1 MKVINS
7 IIAIIRRINLKDQ
20 WMLGILLF
28 LVLVFSVFGSGFLSG
43 YNIRT
48 IIIYNTEVMLIAVGE
63 LFTIIMGNIDLSVGS
78 VLGLSGIIGSIVMR
92 AAYANSINQVLSIIL
107 GFSAG
112 LGTGALC
119 GFINGT
125 IISKI
130 KVPAFVAT
138 LGMLGIARGVV
149 FIITNGSPIMY
160 LPPFLRWIGRGYF
173 LNTIPVMFLIAI
185 VVCLISGFIL
195 QQTRYGRY
203 LYMHGGSKDATIRAG
218 VNTDK
223 LVIKAYVFSGV
234 LAALAGMLL
243 CARYDIGSPVSG
255 QGREL
260 DAIAA
265 VVIGG
270 ASLYGGNGQVSKTI
284 IGAFVISVLR
294 IGLVNLGIQPYWQMV
309 AVGCILIFAV
319 YVDQFRKAN

>member
-1 MKVINS
+1 MGVINS
-7 IIAIIRRINLKDQ
+7 VIASIKKIDLRDQ

-28 LVLVFSVFGSGFLSG
+28 LVLAFSVFGSGFLSG
-43 YNIRT
+43 YNIQT
-48 IIIYNTEVMLIAVGE
+48 IIIYNTEIMLIAVGE
-63 LFTIIMGNIDLSVGS
+63 LFTIIMGNIDISVGS

-92 AAYANSINQVLSIIL
+92 EAYANNINQLLSIIL

-119 GFINGT
+119 GFINGAL
-125 IISKI
+125 ISKI

-149 FIITNGSPIMY
+149 FIITNGSPIMH
-160 LPPFLRWIGRGYF
+160 LPTLLRWIGMGNIF
-173 LNTIPVMFLIAI
+173 KTIPVMFLIAI

-203 LYMHGGSKDATIRAG
+203 LYMYGGSNDATIRAG

-243 CARYDIGSPVSG
+243 CARYSIGSPVSG

-270 ASLYGGNGQVSKTI
+270 ASLYGGKGQVSKTI
-284 IGAFVISVLR
+284 IGAFVISILR

-319 YVDQFRKAN
+319 YVDQFRRGN